1 VLFHL
6 PKKGVS
12 LKKSN
17 LIWATAALLLAAG
30 CTSKQ
35 QIEKVIADNPE
46 IIFQAIKANPKKF
59 VEVVNEAV
67 KSAQEH
73 SREDEAKA
81 EQTRMDEEM
90 KNPKK
95 PVIEDG
101 RVIFGNKDAPI
112 TIVEYSDFQCPYC
125 GRGFQTVKE
134 IEKDYGDKVRI
145 VFKHLPLD
153 FHPMAMP
160 AAKYF
165 EAIAMQDHK
174 KAEKFHDEVFSNQKE
189 LTQDGEKYLKSVV
202 KKVGANLAKVEKDI
216 NSEGVQK
223 RIATDM
229 EEAKK
234 FEFSGTPG
242 FLINGVSLR
251 GAYPAPEFKKIID
264 KQLASNGGAAAAPA
278 GEEKKTK

>member
-1 VLFHL
+1 MAVLL
-6 PKKGVS
+6 V
-12 LKKSN
+12 
-17 LIWATAALLLAAG
+17 TG

-35 QIEKVIADNPE
+35 QIEKLIADNPE
-46 IIFQAIKANPKKF
+46 IVFQAIKKNPKKF

-67 KSAQEH
+67 KTAQES

-81 EQTRMDEEM
+81 EAARMDEEM

-95 PVIEDG
+95 PVIEEG
-101 RVIFGNKDAPI
+101 RVIFGNKDAPV

-134 IEKDYGDKVRI
+134 VEKEYGDKVRI

-165 EAIAMQDHK
+165 EAIALQDHK
-174 KAEKFHDEVFSNQKE
+174 KAEKFHDEVFSNQKD
-189 LTQDGEKYLKSVV
+189 LNAGGEKFLKEMA
-202 KKVGANLAKVEKDI
+202 KKVGANVAKAEKDM
-216 NSEGVQK
+216 NSEAVTK

-251 GAYPAPEFKKIID
+251 GAYPVPEFKKIID
-264 KQLASNGGAAAAPA
+264 KQLASAGGGAKAN
-278 GEEKKTK
+278 

>member
-1 VLFHL
+1 
-6 PKKGVS
+6 
-12 LKKSN
+12 LKKSS
-17 LIWATAALLLAAG
+17 LLWAALAIVMVSG

-35 QIEKVIADNPE
+35 QMQKMIEDNPE
-46 IIFQAIKANPKKF
+46 IVFQAIKKNPKKF

-67 KSAQEH
+67 KLAQES

-81 EQTRMDEEM
+81 EAARMDEEM

-95 PVIEDG
+95 PVIEDN
-101 RVIFGNKDAPI
+101 RVIFGNKNAPI

-134 IEKDYGDKVRI
+134 VEKEYGDKVRV
-145 VFKHLPLD
+145 VFKHLPLE
-153 FHPMAMP
+153 FHPFAMP

-165 EAIAMQDHK
+165 EAIALQDPK

-189 LTQDGEKYLKSVV
+189 LNQEGEKFLKSTV
-202 KKVGANLAKVEKDI
+202 KKVGANLAKVEKDM
-216 NSEGVQK
+216 NSESVQK
-223 RIATDM
+223 RISTDM

-264 KQLASNGGAAAAPA
+264 KQLAASGGSAPA
-278 GEEKKTK
+278 ADTKTN

>member
-1 VLFHL
+1 MKQL
-6 PKKGVS
+6 S
-12 LKKSN
+12 LVG
-17 LIWATAALLLAAG
+17 AVALAMILLAG

-35 QIEKVIADNPE
+35 QIEKIIQDNPD
-46 IIFQAIKANPKKF
+46 IVFQAIKKNPKKF
-59 VEVVNEAV
+59 VDVVNEAV
-67 KSAQEH
+67 KTAQES
-73 SREDEAKA
+73 SREDETKA
-81 EQTRMDEEM
+81 EQARMEEEM
-90 KNPKK
+90 KHPKT

-101 RVIFGNKDAPI
+101 RVIFGNKSAPI

-134 IEKDYGDKVRI
+134 VEKTYGDKVRI
-145 VFKHLPLD
+145 VFKHLPLE

-165 EAIAMQDHK
+165 EAIAMQDAA
-174 KAEKFHDEVFSNQKE
+174 KAEKFHDEVFANQKE
-189 LTQDGEKYLKSVV
+189 LGSDGDKYLQSVV
-202 KKVGANLAKVEKDI
+202 KKVGANLAKVKKDM

-223 RIATDM
+223 RIAADM

-264 KQLASNGGAAAAPA
+264 KQLASAAH
-278 GEEKKTK
+278 

>member
-1 VLFHL
+1 MTELIT
-6 PKKGVS
+6 KKEFPLKQLS
-12 LKKSN
+12 LVG
-17 LIWATAALLLAAG
+17 AALAMVLAAG

-35 QIEKVIADNPE
+35 QIEKVIQDNPD
-46 IIFQAIKANPKKF
+46 IVFQAIKKNPKKF
-59 VEVVNEAV
+59 VDIVNEAV
-67 KSAQEH
+67 KTAQE
-73 SREDEAKA
+73 SAREDEAKQ
-81 EQTRMDEEM
+81 EQVRMDEEM
-90 KNPKK
+90 KHPKV
-95 PVIEDG
+95 PVIEEG
-101 RVIFGNKDAPI
+101 RVIFGNKGAPI

-134 IEKDYGDKVRI
+134 IEKTYGDKVRI
-145 VFKHLPLD
+145 VFKHLPLE

-165 EAIAMQDHK
+165 EAIAMQDPA

-189 LTQDGEKYLKSVV
+189 LGADGDKYLQSVT
-202 KKVGANLAKVEKDI
+202 KKVGANLAKVKKDM
-216 NSEGVQK
+216 NSESVQK

-264 KQLASNGGAAAAPA
+264 KQLASSGGGTAEPT
-278 GEEKKTK
+278 KTN

>member
-1 VLFHL
+1 M
-6 PKKGVS
+6 
-12 LKKSN
+12 KKSS
-17 LIWATAALLLAAG
+17 LLLAAFAMLFAAG

-35 QIEKVIADNPE
+35 QMQKMIEDNPE
-46 IIFQAIKANPKKF
+46 IVFGAIKKNPKKF

-67 KSAQEH
+67 KTAQES

-81 EQTRMDEEM
+81 EQARMEEEM

-95 PVIEDG
+95 PVIEDD
-101 RVIFGNKDAPI
+101 RVVFGSKTAPI

-125 GRGFQTVKE
+125 GRGYQTVKE
-134 IEKDYGDKVRI
+134 IEKEYGDKVRI

-153 FHPMAMP
+153 FHPFAMP

-165 EAIAMQDHK
+165 EAVAKQDPK

-189 LTQDGEKYLKSVV
+189 LNQDGEKFLKATV
-202 KKVGANLAKVEKDI
+202 KKVGANLAKAEKDM
-216 NSEGVQK
+216 NSESVQK
-223 RIATDM
+223 RISTDM

-251 GAYPAPEFKKIID
+251 GAYPFPEFKKIID
-264 KQLASNGGAAAAPA
+264 KELAASGVTAPA
-278 GEEKKTK
+278 GKEETKTN